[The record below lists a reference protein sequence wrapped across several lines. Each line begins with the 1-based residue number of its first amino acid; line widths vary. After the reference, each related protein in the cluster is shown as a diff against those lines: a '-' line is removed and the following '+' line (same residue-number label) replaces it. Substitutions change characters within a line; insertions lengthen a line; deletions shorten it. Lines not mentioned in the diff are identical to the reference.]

1 MNSGRICYRMVIRTR
16 DEFIKLV
23 SAIDDMA
30 EERSIAPS
38 VVFKITLALDEL
50 ISNIFNYAFN
60 ETQTP
65 EVDVVVCIDRGVFY
79 AKIIDEGMP
88 FDISKIQ
95 EPELNTPIED
105 RQKPI
110 GGMGVHL
117 VRKLM
122 DSFTY
127 YRSAGKNYALI
138 CARINSETH

>member
-1 MNSGRICYRMVIRTR
+1 MNNGRICYRVVIHTR

-30 EERSIAPS
+30 EKRSIAPS

-50 ISNIFNYAFN
+50 ISNIFDYAFKD
-60 ETQTP
+60 TQEP

-79 AKIIDEGMP
+79 AKIIDSGIA

-95 EPELNTPIED
+95 EPELD
-105 RQKPI
+105 KPI
-110 GGMGVHL
+110 GERKKPVGGMGVHL

-127 YRSAGKNYALI
+127 YRYNGKNYVLI
-138 CARINSETH
+138 CTKTDPETH

>member
-1 MNSGRICYRMVIRTR
+1 MNRGRMCYRIVIRTR

-23 SAIDDMA
+23 SAIDEMA
-30 EERSIAPS
+30 EKRSIAPS

-50 ISNIFNYAFN
+50 ISNIFDYAFKD
-60 ETQTP
+60 TQEP

-79 AKIIDEGMP
+79 AKIIDDGMP

-95 EPELNTPIED
+95 EPELDKPIEE
-105 RQKPI
+105 RRKPV

-122 DSFTY
+122 DSFTC
-127 YRSAGKNYALI
+127 YRHAGRNYVLI
-138 CARINSETH
+138 CTKINSETH